1 MNEKILADLELVRDS
16 LDYLSEL
23 WLSLDY
29 TIFFIKAELKNN
41 LIGEDNDY

>member
-1 MNEKILADLELVRDS
+1 MNEKILSDLEVIRDS

-29 TIFFIKAELKNN
+29 TIFFLKRT
-41 LIGEDNDY
+41 LQEEANDY